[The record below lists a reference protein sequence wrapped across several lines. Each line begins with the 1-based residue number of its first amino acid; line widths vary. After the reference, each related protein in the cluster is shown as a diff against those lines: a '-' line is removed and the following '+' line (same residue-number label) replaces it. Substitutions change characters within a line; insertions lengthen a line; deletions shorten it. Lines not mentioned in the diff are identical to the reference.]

1 MSACLQL
8 CYYILDGSDAEMSC
22 ISYEV
27 HDLVQ
32 LLFHHSE
39 DDMLVKLKDYVIPR
53 LLENIKSSIIS
64 DHHSESN
71 ATMIEN
77 QLLELLDAL
86 LLNLQYLPKTIEYVL
101 PEFQL
106 MAERVGHF
114 YFVLLSYQLDKQNE
128 DALDYIL
135 EASRVNSKL
144 ANLLLEL
151 IPVELE
157 VMHICSTNLKT
168 SKSAEIGCSIQ
179 KLLEASPDILRES
192 LIHLQQHMVNAIT
205 RSTSAC
211 NIHVMIE
218 FLLIILSDVPR
229 DIIRHDKLFV
239 LLARIKAIT
248 REVCVLVLNLEEN
261 SRNEE
266 NMNEAIGTSLNL
278 SKNIEILKEDLKNI
292 VLRAPVDVSQL
303 RFPMSDGPLFMTLLL
318 RNLNDLLNS
327 NAYSVTLI
335 KVEIGRMKEDLEI
348 IRSFFGNVEQEL
360 HWYIWTRI
368 LDVAYEAEHV
378 IKLILARDHG
388 LLQLIF
394 LLTDAVEK
402 IKLIKKR
409 VFGEDC
415 CPDELKDVGEKIA
428 RKCDGLPLV
437 LDLIGGVIAKKE
449 KKEALLLDALDNLSS
464 SNLKDE
470 EEVIKVIQLSYDH
483 LSDHLKPCLIYLAS
497 YSKDEEIAIS
507 DLTDL
512 RIAEGLVEL
521 SGMAVYV
528 DELISSSLVIVS
540 NRRWRSCKIHDLMHD
555 FCSIKARKKK
565 LFDFISSSVP
575 HSSSDP
581 MPRAMTIDYDH
592 HLGSDEDFFMFN
604 PEKKNPYVKHLLSLK
619 VDLLSYKC
627 HLRHLRLL
635 KRLELREIVL
645 TNSSLNEIGM
655 LGYLRHLKIRMKMV
669 LSRGIWSLAK
679 LRHLGVDYCSLVDR
693 HIDGPI
699 VLEDESKLEN
709 LRTLYKLRLTYSK
722 YTEYIFKRFF
732 NLRSLS
738 FTIKEPWLCSEEQ
751 ICFPRLDVL
760 NELEQVC
767 AYFSCTAG
775 SKHTH
780 QFDFHFPLSL
790 KERVLEGF
798 HLTSDSLSRLPNLQS
813 LSLDYTIIQ
822 GGEWN
827 MEEVIF
833 ENLKF
838 IKMWAVYFPEWQVG
852 EESFP
857 VLEELQM
864 HWCNK
869 LMEIPQNFGDITSL
883 KSIHLHG
890 CPQLEDSA
898 LRSKEYVAKMTGE
911 EDKLEVRC
919 W

>member
-1 MSACLQL
+1 MPGLGKTTLDHKVYNNKCVADHFDVHAWCTVDQERNMKKFLQKLYNQVIGLKERYNENDVDDDVVDNLRNNCLKR
-8 CYYILDGSDAEMSC
+8 
-22 ISYEV
+22 
-27 HDLVQ
+27 
-32 LLFHHSE
+32 
-39 DDMLVKLKDYVIPR
+39 VKK
-53 LLENIKSSIIS
+53 
-64 DHHSESN
+64 
-71 ATMIEN
+71 
-77 QLLELLDAL
+77 
-86 LLNLQYLPKTIEYVL
+86 
-101 PEFQL
+101 
-106 MAERVGHF
+106 G
-114 YFVLLSYQLDKQNE
+114 
-128 DALDYIL
+128 
-135 EASRVNSKL
+135 SRVILTSRKK
-144 ANLLLEL
+144 
-151 IPVELE
+151 E
-157 VMHICSTNLKT
+157 V
-168 SKSAEIGCSIQ
+168 
-179 KLLEASPDILRES
+179 
-192 LIHLQQHMVNAIT
+192 
-205 RSTSAC
+205 
-211 NIHVMIE
+211 
-218 FLLIILSDVPR
+218 
-229 DIIRHDKLFV
+229 
-239 LLARIKAIT
+239 
-248 REVCVLVLNLEEN
+248 
-261 SRNEE
+261 
-266 NMNEAIGTSLNL
+266 
-278 SKNIEILKEDLKNI
+278 
-292 VLRAPVDVSQL
+292 
-303 RFPMSDGPLFMTLLL
+303 
-318 RNLNDLLNS
+318 
-327 NAYSVTLI
+327 
-335 KVEIGRMKEDLEI
+335 
-348 IRSFFGNVEQEL
+348 
-360 HWYIWTRI
+360 
-368 LDVAYEAEHV
+368 
-378 IKLILARDHG
+378 
-388 LLQLIF
+388 
-394 LLTDAVEK
+394 
-402 IKLIKKR
+402 R

-555 FCSIKARKKK
+555 FCSIKARKEK

-645 TNSSLNEIGM
+645 TNSLLNEIGM

-709 LRTLYKLRLTYSK
+709 LRTLDKLRLTYSK
-722 YTEYIFKRFF
+722 YTEYIFKRFS

-738 FTIKEPWLCSEEQ
+738 FTIKEPWRCSEEQ

-869 LMEIPQNFGDITSL
+869 LMEIPETFGDITSL

-898 LRSKEYVAKMTGE
+898 LRIKEYVAEMTGE